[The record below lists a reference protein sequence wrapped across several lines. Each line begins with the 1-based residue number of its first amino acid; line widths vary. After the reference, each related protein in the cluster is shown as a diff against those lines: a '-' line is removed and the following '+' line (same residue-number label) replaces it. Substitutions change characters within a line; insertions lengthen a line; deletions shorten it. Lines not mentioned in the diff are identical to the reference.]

1 MAIKSKKWKNRI
13 VFLVFFIGMCNSD
26 DLFFRFHDIV
36 TDERDE
42 LVQRSFSSAAFLVL
56 DNKTVFVS
64 AQDRF
69 DTQKVACASSFPKN
83 PFCQI
88 FLLYFASLIQK

>member
-1 MAIKSKKWKNRI
+1 MAAGAEVVGGIDESADFHSFLDLFHNVQR
-13 VFLVFFIGMCNSD
+13 VFVGVCVGDSD
-26 DLFFRFHDIV
+26 DLFFRFCDIV

-69 DTQKVACASSFPKN
+69 DA
-83 PFCQI
+83 
-88 FLLYFASLIQK
+88 